1 MQKQIVHSID
11 SVSDIKGKMKAR
23 AEALA
28 VEDVSKSAISLSQ
41 SVMEE
46 FENKFVGMA
55 VKMLTITQLKKVIYA
70 ARGSE
75 FKDWENAIQ
84 CYPLGTCS
92 TEDERS
98 FLQFY
103 LTVLIHG
110 ELEKVIGWGHP
121 DLLFR

>member
-23 AEALA
+23 AVALA

-70 ARGSE
+70 ARGSD
-75 FKDWENAIQ
+75 FKD
-84 CYPLGTCS
+84 
-92 TEDERS
+92 
-98 FLQFY
+98 
-103 LTVLIHG
+103 
-110 ELEKVIGWGHP
+110 
-121 DLLFR
+121 

>member
-28 VEDVSKSAISLSQ
+28 VEDVSKRAISLSQ

-55 VKMLTITQLKKVIYA
+55 VKMLTITPLKKVIYA
-70 ARGSE
+70 A
-75 FKDWENAIQ
+75 
-84 CYPLGTCS
+84 
-92 TEDERS
+92 
-98 FLQFY
+98 
-103 LTVLIHG
+103 
-110 ELEKVIGWGHP
+110 
-121 DLLFR
+121 